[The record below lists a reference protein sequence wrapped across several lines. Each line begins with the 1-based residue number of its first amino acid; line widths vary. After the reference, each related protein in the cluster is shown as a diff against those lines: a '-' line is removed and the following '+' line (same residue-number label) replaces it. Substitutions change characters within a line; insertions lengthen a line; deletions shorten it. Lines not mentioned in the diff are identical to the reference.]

1 MLGLGN
7 SIQVSRD
14 RTLPVIL
21 HQAGS
26 WKYQVDKGK
35 RPLYQGT
42 SIPGGTDNPQTWSD
56 LLGREKNEEK
66 EAEWPGGVLEKSSK
80 LTVNMNYLSPS
91 LSRLGEFCNQ
101 LQWWER
107 VGFHLALT

>member
-14 RTLPVIL
+14 HTLPVIL
-21 HQAGS
+21 HPAGS

-42 SIPGGTDNPQTWSD
+42 SIPGGTDNPQTCLDLIKGSD
-56 LLGREKNEEK
+56 SLEDTAGNLSHSELRGVCGKC
-66 EAEWPGGVLEKSSK
+66 AEGISEVQGDCF
-80 LTVNMNYLSPS
+80 
-91 LSRLGEFCNQ
+91 G
-101 LQWWER
+101 
-107 VGFHLALT
+107 H

>member
-14 RTLPVIL
+14 HTLPVIL
-21 HQAGS
+21 HPAGS

-42 SIPGGTDNPQTWSD
+42 SIPGGTDNPQTCLD
-56 LLGREKNEEK
+56 LLEREKNEER
-66 EAEWPGGVLEKSSK
+66 EAEWPGGVLEKNSK

-91 LSRLGEFCNQ
+91 LSHLGEFCNP